1 MIYLDH
7 NATTPPLPEAVDAV
21 LACLREGWGNPSSK
35 HAAGQAAK
43 SALAA
48 ARAEV
53 AALAGAQPVEVVFTS
68 GATEANNQVLAG
80 ALARAGAPHR
90 LLLSGI
96 EHAGFLKAAAALR
109 ERGVE
114 VELLPVDADGVLR
127 LDALQAALER
137 PAALV
142 SVMAANNET
151 GALQPVAAVAAL
163 ARAAGVPV
171 HVDATQQAGR
181 LPLDFAGWGADLM
194 SLSAHKFGGPK
205 GCGALIVRK
214 GLAWPALLPGQQERG
229 RRGGTENMPGIAGFA
244 VAARHARDTMKAEA
258 LRVGALRNALEAA
271 LRETVP
277 GLTVFGAGAP
287 RLPNTLFMRI
297 AGQSADRVLACLERA
312 GICAA
317 SGAACSSG
325 GSEPSHVLRAMGVP
339 ADIARDAVR
348 LSLGRG
354 NDGEQIARTVHALR
368 SLSGLTEA
376 APRLHDIT
384 DEGVPT

>member
-7 NATTPPLPEAVDAV
+7 NATTPPLPEVIEAVT
-21 LACLREGWGNPSSK
+21 ACLGSGWGNPSSK
-35 HAAGQAAK
+35 HAIGQSAK

-68 GATEANNQVLAG
+68 GATEANNHVLTG
-80 ALARAGAPHR
+80 ALARPSAVRR
-90 LLLSGI
+90 LLLSSI
-96 EHAGFLKAAAALR
+96 EHAGFIKAALKLR
-109 ERGVE
+109 EHDVE
-114 VELLPVDADGVLR
+114 VELLPVDGRGVLR
-127 LDALQAALER
+127 LDDLRVALER
-137 PAALV
+137 PAALL

-151 GALQPVAAVAAL
+151 GVLQPVAEVAAL
-163 ARAAGVPV
+163 ARAAGVPM

-181 LPLDFAGWGADLM
+181 LPLDFAGWGIDLM
-194 SLSAHKFGGPK
+194 SMSAHKFGGPK
-205 GCGALIVRK
+205 GCGALIVKK

-244 VAARHARDTMKAEA
+244 VAARHAREHMQAETLRLTA
-258 LRVGALRNALEAA
+258 LRDALEDA

-277 GLTVFGAGAP
+277 GLTVFGSAAA
-287 RLPNTLFMRI
+287 RLPNTLFISI
-297 AGQSADRVLACLERA
+297 AGQSADRVLAALERA

-325 GSEPSHVLRAMGVP
+325 GSEPSHVLAAMGVP
-339 ADIARDAVR
+339 KELARDAIR

-354 NDGEQIARTVHALR
+354 NDGEQLSRTVHTLC
-368 SLSGLTEA
+368 SLQSETAPA
-376 APRLHDIT
+376 AA
-384 DEGVPT
+384 